1 MRMIRILVAVAGIV
15 LLGAGLLAAANAA
28 VGTWEVVSAMD
39 GGGDEMTWKLVI
51 KEDAGKLTGTISG
64 EPGDFTLEDIK
75 VEGDTL
81 TFKVSIDDQT
91 YTTEAKIS
99 GSKLDGV
106 FKSAGAKGTLKGT
119 KQG

>member
-1 MRMIRILVAVAGIV
+1 MIRILVAVAGVV
-15 LLGAGLLAAANAA
+15 LLGVGLLAAANAA

-39 GGGDEMTWKLVI
+39 GGDEMTWKLVI
-51 KEDAGKLTGTISG
+51 NEDAGKLTGTISG

-81 TFKVSIDDQT
+81 TFKVSIEDQT

-106 FKSAGAKGTLKGT
+106 FKGTGGAKGTLKGT
-119 KQG
+119 KQA

>member
-1 MRMIRILVAVAGIV
+1 MTRIVLALAAIV
-15 LLGAGLLAAANAA
+15 LLGAGLLMAANAA
-28 VGTWEVVSAMD
+28 AGTWEVVSATD

-51 KEDAGKLTGTISG
+51 KDDDGKLSGTISG
-64 EPGDFTLEDIK
+64 EPGDYTLEDVK

-81 TFKVSIDDQT
+81 TFKVTIEDQT

-106 FKSAGAKGTLKGT
+106 FKSTGAKGTLRGT